1 MIFWVFYSLESSF
14 GPEEAGLIL
23 KFVPSCESDMT
34 EWLESSPIALIGV
47 SDLKKVQ
54 KMNFAKLQ

>member
-1 MIFWVFYSLESSF
+1 MAWFFEFFYSLESSF

-23 KFVPSCESDMT
+23 KFVPSWESDMT

-47 SDLKKVQ
+47 SDLKKS
-54 KMNFAKLQ
+54 